1 LTELAGQTRVPRIL
15 CAGGAVQDNVM
26 RVAQFPAA
34 GSKVTG
40 SDFLVTIGGQ
50 SGNAAVAVARLG
62 AKTSY
67 AGPLGCG
74 DDAIANWVVKTLEG
88 EQIDCT
94 HAVRAPGGATSVSI
108 IMVDAAGE
116 KMIATRRG
124 RELTE
129 IAPADATKA
138 VADADCVLLDNRYP
152 EFCMPIAAAARK
164 RGIPRVLDFDWGAPA
179 DDPLL
184 SACSHV
190 ISSAE
195 ALHGSTGLR
204 DLSAGL
210 RKLGAHYE
218 GFLAVTDGPGG
229 IYWLEDGEVRHKPA
243 FQVETIDTLGAGDV
257 FHGAFAFRLVETDDV
272 VESMRFAAA
281 AAAIR
286 CTRFGMLTAVATRA
300 EVDDFLK
307 RQG

>member
-1 LTELAGQTRVPRIL
+1 
-15 CAGGAVQDNVM
+15 M

-34 GSKVTG
+34 GSKVQG

-50 SGNAAVAVARLG
+50 AGNAAVAVAKLG

-67 AGPLGCG
+67 AGPLGG
-74 DDAIANWVVKTLEG
+74 EDDGIANWVMTTLDG
-88 EQIDCT
+88 ERIDCT
-94 HAVRAPGGATSVSI
+94 HAVRVAGGTSSVSI

-124 RELTE
+124 RELVGVMPRN
-129 IAPADATKA
+129 AAQA
-138 VADADCVLLDNRYP
+138 VAGIDCVLLDNRYA
-152 EFCMPIAAAARK
+152 EFCMPIAEAARQ
-164 RGIPRVLDFDWGAPA
+164 RGVPRVLDFDWGAPA

-184 SACSHV
+184 LACSHA

-195 ALHGSTGLR
+195 ALRGSTGLR
-204 DLSAGL
+204 DLAAAL
-210 RKLGAHYE
+210 RKLGTHYR
-218 GFLAVTDGPGG
+218 GFLAVTDGPEGV
-229 IYWLEDGEVRHKPA
+229 YWLERGEVRHMPA
-243 FQVETIDTLGAGDV
+243 FKVETIDTLGAGDV
-257 FHGAFAFRLVETDDV
+257 FHGAFAFRLVETGDE

-281 AAAIR
+281 CAALR

-307 RQG
+307 RQR